1 MSAQPKT
8 LSLPHRVRAARARE
22 AWREA
27 ARLVSIRWATF
38 LRTEAQTKEFAF
50 MSYLAA
56 LNAEEAAAMEL
67 AKHLTPTGRSIAQSG

>member
-1 MSAQPKT
+1 
-8 LSLPHRVRAARARE
+8 
-22 AWREA
+22 
-27 ARLVSIRWATF
+27 VSIRWATF